1 MKDQVLGYKS
11 SSWSLRFSFMSVDL
25 TICQP
30 ARTDIQFL
38 GARSFW
44 ELLGPKLESSGS
56 CTNCGN
62 VMPLFSVWSSVV
74 LGDTFY
80 FTFYF
85 DINTGTKYFWPGND
99 RYQYLDPL
107 LKSIANFDINSLGPK
122 FSSPG
127 HFHSL
132 QLLNVPQFLF
142 SRLVRL
148 KTAPRGNFSHA

>member
-11 SSWSLRFSFMSVDL
+11 SSWSLCFSFMSVDL

-30 ARTDIQFL
+30 AKTDIQFL

-62 VMPLFSVWSSVV
+62 VMPLFWAMHFI
-74 LGDTFY
+74 LH
-80 FTFYF
+80 FYF

-142 SRLVRL
+142 SRLVSVTYYQVYVDY
-148 KTAPRGNFSHA
+148 KQ